1 MKVYRENKLTG
12 PALHNP
18 LLHGSCLH
26 NDVTGNYLQGNPHH
40 VTHISQS
47 EKGLHTEEFLRM
59 QTFLR
64 LAYMYHVLRIPL
76 KVVPVMSF
84 GHNNNQILQ
93 MFTINI
99 NLPVSCKVIAKQTG
113 LGILALLQTV

>member
-1 MKVYRENKLTG
+1 MGKKNLLVL
-12 PALHNP
+12 ALHNP

-26 NDVTGNYLQGNPHH
+26 NDVTGNYLQGNPRQ

-47 EKGLHTEEFLRM
+47 EKGLHTDEFLRM

-76 KVVPVMSF
+76 KGVPVMSF
-84 GHNNNQILQ
+84 RHHNNNQILQ

-99 NLPVSCKVIAKQTG
+99 NLPVSCKIMAKQTG
-113 LGILALLQTV
+113 LGILALLHTV

>member
-1 MKVYRENKLTG
+1 
-12 PALHNP
+12 
-18 LLHGSCLH
+18 
-26 NDVTGNYLQGNPHH
+26 
-40 VTHISQS
+40 
-47 EKGLHTEEFLRM
+47 M

-64 LAYMYHVLRIPL
+64 LAYMYYVLRIPL

-99 NLPVSCKVIAKQTG
+99 NLPVSWVFVIIQYEGVPKCPTLFA
-113 LGILALLQTV
+113 